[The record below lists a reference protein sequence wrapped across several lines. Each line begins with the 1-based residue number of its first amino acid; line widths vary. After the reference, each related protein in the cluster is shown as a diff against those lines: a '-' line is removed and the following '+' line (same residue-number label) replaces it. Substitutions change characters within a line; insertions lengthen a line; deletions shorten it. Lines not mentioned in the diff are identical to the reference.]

1 MEILPF
7 LVLVSGKRSDSGN
20 SCTSSGTAGAGR
32 TGPESGLLL
41 TVPSANRIY
50 RNQAYTRG

>member
-1 MEILPF
+1 MLPF
-7 LVLVSGKRSDSGN
+7 LVLVSGKDSGSGN
-20 SCTSSGTAGAGR
+20 GCTLSGIVGGGR

-50 RNQAYTRG
+50 RNQAHTRG

>member
-1 MEILPF
+1 MLPL
-7 LVLVSGKRSDSGN
+7 LVLISGKGSGSDNGCMFSGI
-20 SCTSSGTAGAGR
+20 TGGGR

-50 RNQAYTRG
+50 RNQRHIRD

>member
-1 MEILPF
+1 MLP
-7 LVLVSGKRSDSGN
+7 LLELVSDKISDSGKD
-20 SCTSSGTAGAGR
+20 CMSSGIVDGGR

-50 RNQAYTRG
+50 RNQGHTRG